1 MDRAFQRN
9 ILPIWHS
16 RGLSLLVVA
25 AIVADFIVSIAIEA
39 NYV

>member
-1 MDRAFQRN
+1 MDRALLRN
-9 ILPIWHS
+9 ILPVWYS

-25 AIVADFIVSIAIEA
+25 AIVADFIVSIALEA

>member
-1 MDRAFQRN
+1 MDSALQRN
-9 ILPIWHS
+9 ILPIRRP